1 MKKRIAKRLCIIIFT
16 TTLVTMILNYYLQ
29 IKTVRLNME
38 RNANLE
44 IDQMEDAIAQSQ
56 TTWNERDQ
64 WNQRDVI
71 YRTKS
76 VAFLISQNPQIV
88 FDAQQ
93 LQEMMNIFQIEE
105 LNLFDA
111 KGQLYASSN
120 PDQIGSTLYTNSH
133 FSYFLPMLDDVTLSM
148 VEPTA
153 FDKDRHKRIRYSAVW
168 DTKQENI
175 IQVGIDVQQNQQW
188 TEQNDLSYI
197 FALSTPT
204 ANGMQFAV
212 QKDTGEIVGA
222 TNHALVGLSCEE
234 AGLQWIM
241 EKPPEGGFSIT
252 ILGES
257 QYCVVRESG
266 DLLLGVAVSNA
277 ALYSEIEKTVWTVT
291 IYLLLS
297 ALVMIVAILQAT
309 DRYIIRSIDTIVE
322 KLVQITQG
330 DLDTKVD
337 VNIFPEF
344 EKLSFHINQMVE
356 SLLHNTTKISKIFDV
371 LHIPIGVYE
380 YNRHM
385 KRVLATDKVRELLL
399 LSEEDFAD
407 MLSDQARFEKYI
419 QEIQQKNDALQK
431 NAIRISGH
439 IERYV
444 KIQSFSDGHN
454 TIGIIADVSEEIM
467 ERKQLEHDRD
477 YDILTGLLNRRGFYS
492 HMDVLF
498 ETKNQLLTS
507 ALILMDMNGL
517 KGINDTYGHVYGDAA
532 IQAAAQILNRC
543 SAEQKIIS
551 RLGGDEFALF
561 LYGYEKEMLE
571 HYIKEI
577 QEEMMQTS
585 IPLPNGTTHPIR
597 LAGGYLFYPDYTV
610 GYTTLLRLADIAMYR
625 AKKQKKSEFMSY
637 RPIDDIFFLEHQKNA
652 KDTDHKID
660 TTIESESEKQEN
672 PPIQKEGDA

>member
-1 MKKRIAKRLCIIIFT
+1 MKKRITKRLSIIIFT
-16 TTLVTMILNYYLQ
+16 ITLVTMILNYYLQ

-38 RNANLE
+38 RNANIE
-44 IDQMEDAIAQSQ
+44 IDHMVDVIAQSENTRKELEQ
-56 TTWNERDQ
+56 LNESDA
-64 WNQRDVI
+64 I

-76 VAFLISQNPQIV
+76 IAFLISQNPQII
-88 FDAQQ
+88 FDLQQ
-93 LQEMMNIFQIEE
+93 LQEMMNIFQIDE
-105 LNLFDA
+105 LNIFDA
-111 KGQLYASSN
+111 SGNLYASSH
-120 PDQIGSTLYTNSH
+120 PEHIGSTLYSNSH
-133 FSYFLPMLDDVTLSM
+133 FAYFLPMLEDFSLSM
-148 VEPTA
+148 VEPTS
-153 FDKDRHKRIRYSAVW
+153 FDQTRHKRIRYSAVW
-168 DTKQENI
+168 DANQENI
-175 IQVGIDVQQNQQW
+175 IQVGIDIEQNSQW
-188 TEQNDLSYI
+188 TEQNDLNHI

-204 ANGMQFAV
+204 ANSMQFAI
-212 QKDTGEIVGA
+212 QKEKGEIVGA
-222 TNHALVGLSCEE
+222 TKSQLVGLSCEE

-241 EKPPEGGFSIT
+241 DKPPKEGFSIT

-266 DLLLGVAVSNA
+266 DLLLGVAISNDS
-277 ALYSEIEKTVWTVT
+277 LYNEIEKTVWTVT
-291 IYLLLS
+291 IYLLIS
-297 ALVMIVAILQAT
+297 ALIMIIAILHAT
-309 DRYIIRSIDTIVE
+309 DHYIIRSIDTMIE

-330 DLDTKVD
+330 DLDTKVNI
-337 VNIFPEF
+337 NIFPEF

-356 SLLHNTTKISKIFDV
+356 SLLNSTSKLSKIFDM
-371 LHIPIGVYE
+371 LHMPIGVYE
-380 YNRHM
+380 YNQHM
-385 KRVLATDKVRELLL
+385 KRVLATDKVKKLLL
-399 LSEEDFAD
+399 LSDQDFAE
-407 MLSDQARFEKYI
+407 MLSDQTRFEMHI
-419 QEIQQKNDALQK
+419 NEIQKKNDILQK
-431 NAIRISGH
+431 NVFRIPGN

-444 KIQSFSDGHN
+444 KMQSFSDGHN

-507 ALILMDMNGL
+507 ALVLMDMNGL
-517 KGINDTYGHVYGDAA
+517 KRINDTYGHIYGDAA
-532 IQAAAQILNRC
+532 IQAAAQILSRC

-585 IPLPNGTTHPIR
+585 ISLPNGTTYPIR

-637 RPIDDIFFLEHQKNA
+637 RPLDDIFFLENK
-652 KDTDHKID
+652 KTDQDH
-660 TTIESESEKQEN
+660 TAS
-672 PPIQKEGDA
+672 KE